1 MHSPGPTDD
10 NSAATRVLALLVAAN
25 GQVEDAELDR
35 LDSLLAFERLG
46 VERDAFMQIAR
57 RCVADIG
64 AGLRERS
71 WLRTAD
77 MLYVDALLDAVVDP
91 EMRLLVC
98 RLCVAVITADGQV
111 TADER
116 LLYGHTLAR
125 WRIRP
130 DEVAQVIRHDC
141 VL

>member
-1 MHSPGPTDD
+1 MQARSPEIDH
-10 NSAATRVLALLVAAN
+10 SAAALVLALLVAAN
-25 GQVEDAELDR
+25 GHVDDAELDR

-46 VERDAFMQIAR
+46 VDRDAFVRMAR
-57 RCVADIG
+57 RCVADVG

-77 MLYVDALLDAVVDP
+77 MIYVDALLDAVPDP
-91 EMRLLVC
+91 AMRLLVC
-98 RLCVAVITADGQV
+98 RLCAAAITTDGQV
-111 TADER
+111 SADER

-130 DEVAQVIRHDC
+130 DEVAQAIRRDC
-141 VL
+141 VH